1 MTTQTRLPE
10 DFKAAYE
17 YHKSQGDFIKAKR
30 VADLYRQQLAGQPQ
44 PTQQQTIAPLAGQP
58 QPTQQQ
64 TIAPPVAVADRDNAL
79 QFSVDQLQKTGG
91 NLIEFAGRATGMP
104 SIEQY
109 GRDVIEQQET
119 DIAEGGYQSSYAD
132 PLKDYIQRGDYG
144 TFAKALGTKMAENAA
159 SVGVAP
165 ATVAAATGAAVY
177 GAPAAVIAGLSTLGT
192 AATVGL
198 GIGEAVG
205 EQKDKLGDFNTAT
218 AGATGLLIGLLDRVG
233 AKGILK
239 ADTLANM
246 SLKDIAKV
254 LKDKGPAGSAK
265 KFLRAF
271 RDEFLTEGA
280 QESTLIG
287 ATALQGGQYTGDEVL
302 GRVSDASL
310 IGGATGGSIRGA
322 VDATNAAKSGLSG
335 VLQKAQ
341 KLQFNKPQK
350 VEDLGEITEGN
361 FIEAPAVGRGRDQKI
376 ATEDK
381 FSDIE
386 REKVATARG
395 AKGAMARRL
404 IDKVV
409 LDEYDLTDVAT
420 ASTSGARS
428 AIDSIHKDLVSA
440 LKLSAGNI
448 KKTYKETLA
457 KDELSVLEKVTSKAQ
472 NKTKNVVDNSD
483 ISEVLDILGNTPEA
497 VDFINLALQLNEVTI
512 LHNAGYIGG
521 VSKLTDQFLPFTD
534 VTGINYNPQRQTP
547 TVTNTAAQFVT
558 SPIGITGRAIDKI
571 TGRRFPLQRYME
583 QNKNAPGLPLPERGG
598 KVALAIAAQER
609 ENQQTDRFN
618 RATDS
623 LLAEQLSSDDAI
635 MGSPRDIFGRGTGL
649 KLPDIISTLENLSAE
664 AQDADVKA
672 LYDANVVALR
682 TGTESAP
689 NMSAVIAQ
697 VRRRIAQDPALQALQ
712 IAPAEATGA
721 RANLQQNQTA
731 GQALTSQANIN
742 YERGVQANRDRAK
755 SLQEQLMADKAIS
768 ASDKALIGAKL
779 DELQYGNL
787 GVRPLESL
795 NSMLRSLK
803 ESNVSIEAVD
813 NYFMPAAMAIG
824 KQQKNAPKPA
834 DDSELA
840 LSYTPP
846 KRSKSGKYIGAP
858 TGMDTSSKL
867 QRLRKSMQSL
877 AEQGEYGRFWYEYSG
892 KAILEITDGNIDDAR
907 KLISAIAITSP
918 QTGVDTNFEFALQ
931 AYYQWKNGQPIRT
944 GIFPT
949 SMSEKLEDVFAGK
962 TFTGRKIGNFENN
975 LLRTIDPELT
985 QGVTTD
991 IWIMRAFGYNQDAP
1005 TDLNYDFV
1013 ENEIQKIARDLGWE
1027 PQQVQAAIW
1036 VEIKS
1041 RQENPSVKAATDKL
1055 SEQKGYIKFV
1065 PNKKGKLVR
1074 EFQDLSNATNP
1085 KEKRKGILKSEQAHN
1100 RIWLEKALRY
1110 DPDETDRNRAK
1121 FDYSDA
1127 AAQKILQVSVE
1138 TIPSTKSSH
1147 FPEIFSASEGEII
1160 EYHHAMNKALLDDR
1174 GMDIVAQRL
1183 GILNYGFSSGVGAW
1197 EGRTDPVSQSLI
1209 VAPKQYK
1216 EDGTISD
1223 DAKILIEAYAAI
1235 KGILFKQ
1242 DGIGYHK
1249 PFFKGMKVA
1258 DMNGSDINIGRPL
1271 SVSETLALHELI
1283 TAQIPAEVNSNNIS
1297 LVSSPEGV
1305 RVLNFT
1311 KYDENVLPNYTR
1323 KKADPS
1329 FQKIVLNALSDIT
1342 FDNGETCTHSRFTSD
1357 GNLLQNKWNGG
1368 QTNGEGY
1375 YQDRFKGRPDL
1386 QRTIEDVLRELF
1398 PRVRTV
1404 EEDFSRRYGWTA
1416 NKGLNA
1422 KFDPDRQAEELAES
1436 LQSPV
1441 VSQPQGV
1448 PALAPFTPRAPPSIP
1463 SIPKPT
1469 VGEVKEQLP
1478 EADAKFS
1485 IGKKGSKYENGL
1497 PTFDDAKRFI
1507 AELGYS
1513 LNLYQNFDAFNRD
1526 MKAMSGEERD
1536 RMTTKGSFARRTG
1549 TILIN
1554 PMQGNLE
1561 RFLTVLHETGHGLGK
1576 TNTNSN
1582 LFMPMLEE
1590 GSFESLVE
1598 NNSKIQNEM
1607 AAIQR
1612 DEYRR
1617 ELSDGRT
1624 VRQDV
1629 RSGID
1634 MAVSGSMT
1642 IEEAMQLSDYQ
1653 EYAATNTERVA
1664 DAFAFYLFDPKR
1676 MKSNYP
1682 ATAKEIQNYF
1692 KRLQKRDPS
1701 MPVTFQ
1707 ANPLTVIL
1715 AAVMAGVAQM
1725 AAQDDEE
1732 KENRPQPG
1740 ALTPSVGALSA

>member
-17 YHKSQGDFIKAKR
+17 YHKSQGDFTKAKR
-30 VADLYRQQLAGQPQ
+30 VADLYRQQ
-44 PTQQQTIAPLAGQP
+44 LAGQP

-177 GAPAAVIAGLSTLGT
+177 GAPAAVIAGLSALGT

-322 VDATNAAKSGLSG
+322 VDATNAAKSELSG

-420 ASTSGARS
+420 ASTSGARA

-609 ENQQTDRFN
+609 ENQQTDKFN

-649 KLPDIISTLENLSAE
+649 RLPDIISTLENLSAE

-672 LYDANVVALR
+672 LYDANVVALQ

-840 LSYTPP
+840 LSYTP
-846 KRSKSGKYIGAP
+846 
-858 TGMDTSSKL
+858 
-867 QRLRKSMQSL
+867 
-877 AEQGEYGRFWYEYSG
+877 
-892 KAILEITDGNIDDAR
+892 
-907 KLISAIAITSP
+907 
-918 QTGVDTNFEFALQ
+918 
-931 AYYQWKNGQPIRT
+931 
-944 GIFPT
+944 
-949 SMSEKLEDVFAGK
+949 
-962 TFTGRKIGNFENN
+962 
-975 LLRTIDPELT
+975 
-985 QGVTTD
+985 
-991 IWIMRAFGYNQDAP
+991 
-1005 TDLNYDFV
+1005 
-1013 ENEIQKIARDLGWE
+1013 
-1027 PQQVQAAIW
+1027 
-1036 VEIKS
+1036 
-1041 RQENPSVKAATDKL
+1041 
-1055 SEQKGYIKFV
+1055 
-1065 PNKKGKLVR
+1065 
-1074 EFQDLSNATNP
+1074 
-1085 KEKRKGILKSEQAHN
+1085 
-1100 RIWLEKALRY
+1100 
-1110 DPDETDRNRAK
+1110 
-1121 FDYSDA
+1121 
-1127 AAQKILQVSVE
+1127 
-1138 TIPSTKSSH
+1138 
-1147 FPEIFSASEGEII
+1147 
-1160 EYHHAMNKALLDDR
+1160 
-1174 GMDIVAQRL
+1174 
-1183 GILNYGFSSGVGAW
+1183 
-1197 EGRTDPVSQSLI
+1197 
-1209 VAPKQYK
+1209 
-1216 EDGTISD
+1216 
-1223 DAKILIEAYAAI
+1223 
-1235 KGILFKQ
+1235 
-1242 DGIGYHK
+1242 
-1249 PFFKGMKVA
+1249 
-1258 DMNGSDINIGRPL
+1258 
-1271 SVSETLALHELI
+1271 
-1283 TAQIPAEVNSNNIS
+1283 
-1297 LVSSPEGV
+1297 
-1305 RVLNFT
+1305 
-1311 KYDENVLPNYTR
+1311 
-1323 KKADPS
+1323 
-1329 FQKIVLNALSDIT
+1329 
-1342 FDNGETCTHSRFTSD
+1342 
-1357 GNLLQNKWNGG
+1357 
-1368 QTNGEGY
+1368 
-1375 YQDRFKGRPDL
+1375 
-1386 QRTIEDVLRELF
+1386 
-1398 PRVRTV
+1398 
-1404 EEDFSRRYGWTA
+1404 
-1416 NKGLNA
+1416 
-1422 KFDPDRQAEELAES
+1422 
-1436 LQSPV
+1436 
-1441 VSQPQGV
+1441 
-1448 PALAPFTPRAPPSIP
+1448 ALAPFTPRVPP

>member
-1 MTTQTRLPE
+1 
-10 DFKAAYE
+10 
-17 YHKSQGDFIKAKR
+17 
-30 VADLYRQQLAGQPQ
+30 QQP
-44 PTQQQTIAPLAGQP
+44 PTQQQT
-58 QPTQQQ
+58 TVS
-64 TIAPPVAVADRDNAL
+64 PVAVADRDNAL
-79 QFSVDQLQKTGG
+79 QFSVDQLQKTTG
-91 NLIEFAGRATGMP
+91 NLLEFAGRATSMP
-104 SIEQY
+104 IIEQY
-109 GRDVIEQQET
+109 GRDVIEQQKT
-119 DIAEGGYQSSYAD
+119 DIAEGGYQSNYSD

-165 ATVAAATGAAVY
+165 ATVATATAAAAY
-177 GAPAAVIAGLSTLGT
+177 GAPAAVIAGLSVLGT

-239 ADTLANM
+239 PDTLANM

-254 LKDKGPAGSAK
+254 LKEKGPAGSAK

-302 GRVSDASL
+302 GRVSDAAL
-310 IGGATGGSIRGA
+310 IGGATGGSIRGTVEA
-322 VDATNAAKSGLSG
+322 ANAAKSGLSS

-341 KLQFNKPQK
+341 KVQ
-350 VEDLGEITEGN
+350 DLGEITEAE
-361 FIEAPAVGRGRDQKI
+361 FIETPAVGRGRDQKI
-376 ATEDK
+376 ATEAS
-381 FSDIE
+381 FPGIE
-386 REKVATARG
+386 REKAATARG

-409 LDEYDLTDVAT
+409 IDEYDLTDVAI
-420 ASTSGARS
+420 ASTSGARA

-440 LKLSAGNI
+440 LKLSASNI
-448 KKTYKETLA
+448 KKTYKGILE
-457 KDELSVLEKVTSKAQ
+457 KDELSVLEKVASKAQ

-483 ISEVLDILGNTPEA
+483 ISAVLDILGNTPEA

-558 SPIGITGRAIDKI
+558 APIGITGRAIDKI

-583 QNKNAPGLPLPERGG
+583 RNKSAPGLPLPERGG
-598 KVALAIAAQER
+598 KVAMAIAAQER

-649 KLPDIISTLENLSAE
+649 RLPDIISTLENLSAE
-664 AQDADVKA
+664 ATDADVKA
-672 LYDANVVALR
+672 LFEANIAALQ

-689 NMSAVIAQ
+689 NMSAVIAE
-697 VRRRIAQDPALQALQ
+697 VRRRIAQDPELQALQ

-721 RANLQQNQTA
+721 RANLQQNQQV
-731 GQALTSQANIN
+731 GQVLTSQANVN

-755 SLQEQLMADKAIS
+755 ALQEQLMADTAIS

-787 GVRPLESL
+787 GVRPLEAL

-824 KQQKNAPKPA
+824 KQQRNAPKPA

-858 TGMDTSSKL
+858 T
-867 QRLRKSMQSL
+867 
-877 AEQGEYGRFWYEYSG
+877 
-892 KAILEITDGNIDDAR
+892 
-907 KLISAIAITSP
+907 
-918 QTGVDTNFEFALQ
+918 
-931 AYYQWKNGQPIRT
+931 
-944 GIFPT
+944 
-949 SMSEKLEDVFAGK
+949 
-962 TFTGRKIGNFENN
+962 
-975 LLRTIDPELT
+975 
-985 QGVTTD
+985 
-991 IWIMRAFGYNQDAP
+991 
-1005 TDLNYDFV
+1005 
-1013 ENEIQKIARDLGWE
+1013 
-1027 PQQVQAAIW
+1027 
-1036 VEIKS
+1036 
-1041 RQENPSVKAATDKL
+1041 
-1055 SEQKGYIKFV
+1055 
-1065 PNKKGKLVR
+1065 
-1074 EFQDLSNATNP
+1074 
-1085 KEKRKGILKSEQAHN
+1085 
-1100 RIWLEKALRY
+1100 
-1110 DPDETDRNRAK
+1110 
-1121 FDYSDA
+1121 
-1127 AAQKILQVSVE
+1127 
-1138 TIPSTKSSH
+1138 
-1147 FPEIFSASEGEII
+1147 
-1160 EYHHAMNKALLDDR
+1160 
-1174 GMDIVAQRL
+1174 
-1183 GILNYGFSSGVGAW
+1183 
-1197 EGRTDPVSQSLI
+1197 
-1209 VAPKQYK
+1209 
-1216 EDGTISD
+1216 
-1223 DAKILIEAYAAI
+1223 
-1235 KGILFKQ
+1235 
-1242 DGIGYHK
+1242 
-1249 PFFKGMKVA
+1249 
-1258 DMNGSDINIGRPL
+1258 
-1271 SVSETLALHELI
+1271 
-1283 TAQIPAEVNSNNIS
+1283 
-1297 LVSSPEGV
+1297 
-1305 RVLNFT
+1305 
-1311 KYDENVLPNYTR
+1311 
-1323 KKADPS
+1323 
-1329 FQKIVLNALSDIT
+1329 
-1342 FDNGETCTHSRFTSD
+1342 
-1357 GNLLQNKWNGG
+1357 
-1368 QTNGEGY
+1368 
-1375 YQDRFKGRPDL
+1375 
-1386 QRTIEDVLRELF
+1386 
-1398 PRVRTV
+1398 
-1404 EEDFSRRYGWTA
+1404 
-1416 NKGLNA
+1416 
-1422 KFDPDRQAEELAES
+1422 
-1436 LQSPV
+1436 
-1441 VSQPQGV
+1441 
-1448 PALAPFTPRAPPSIP
+1448 PRAPP

-1497 PTFDDAKRFI
+1497 PSFDAAKRFI
-1507 AELGYS
+1507 SELGYS

-1554 PMQGNLE
+1554 PTQGNLE

-1576 TNTNSN
+1576 TNINSN

-1598 NNSKIQNEM
+1598 SNAKIQNEM

-1634 MAVSGSMT
+1634 MTVSGSMT

-1682 ATAKEIQNYF
+1682 ATAKAIQNYF

-1701 MPVTFQ
+1701 ISVTFQ

-1732 KENRPQPG
+1732 KENRPQRG
-1740 ALTPSVGALSA
+1740 VLTPTVGALSS